1 MNTIVKLSVAS
12 ALAMGAVVA
21 HASISQ
27 PSSGSS
33 DLILFAEVLNG
44 NNVVASYAGDTGVAT
59 PSASGSGVTGQLSN
73 SSDSALSALF
83 AADAS
88 GDTMVYAVEG
98 GYYTGAPTQGNLGKV
113 GVANFAT
120 TSANGNG
127 FSSSTT
133 GTSLTHWATIGT
145 TVIPTLNANFAN
157 TTAGGTGNSVE
168 GASASSAGIWDY
180 NTPSGISGWFGYGP
194 SAAVTLGTAQTL
206 YGVTGGGTAA
216 GAVTITTLG
225 SVQLTAAGLQ
235 FTANGGG
242 GTTAV
247 PVPPALWLLGSGLL
261 GLAGVARRKSVKV

>member
-12 ALAMGAVVA
+12 ALAMGAVAA

-44 NNVVASYAGDTGVAT
+44 SSVVASYAGDTGVAT
-59 PSASGSGVTGQLSN
+59 PSASGSGVTTQLTN

-83 AADAS
+83 TADAS
-88 GDTMVYAVEG
+88 GDTLVYGVQG
-98 GYYTGAPTQGNLGKV
+98 GYYTGADTAGNLSKV
-113 GVANFAT
+113 GKANFAT
-120 TSANGNG
+120 TSSNGTG
-127 FSSSTT
+127 FGSSTT
-133 GTSLTHWATIGT
+133 GGLLQNWANIGGIITSLNT
-145 TVIPTLNANFAN
+145 NFAG
-157 TTAGGTGNSVE
+157 ANSVE
-168 GASASSAGIWDY
+168 GASAANAGIWDY
-180 NTPSGISGWFGYGP
+180 GTPSGISGWFSAGP
-194 SAAVTLGTAQTL
+194 VTGGTLGTAQTL
-206 YGVTGGGTAA
+206 YGVTGAGTSVES
-216 GAVTITTLG
+216 VTISTLG
-225 SVQLTAAGLQ
+225 TVQLTAAGLQ